1 MLSSASSANSNA
13 GDSRRDFT
21 KISSLKAIE
30 MRVLYLT
37 GIIVLLD
44 QAAKLL
50 IKGFD
55 FPLLNLYHAGIALGA
70 SYPIFGDFLRL
81 TFIENPGMAFGIDV
95 GGKLFLTIFSILASI
110 GIFFYLYKI
119 RGEAL
124 VIRIALALILGGAI
138 GNLIDRVFYGIIFGE
153 GSLFYGKVVD
163 FIDVDFFNVN
173 VLGFHLNRF
182 PVFNLADSSVSVG
195 VVMLLVFHR
204 RFTEPEEA
212 GKAAEESSL
221 NPETSGALTAPI
233 ANSSVEA
240 TNKMEGSQN
249 SSS

>member
-1 MLSSASSANSNA
+1 
-13 GDSRRDFT
+13 
-21 KISSLKAIE
+21 

-37 GIIVLLD
+37 GIVVVLD
-44 QAAKLL
+44 QAAKLF

-95 GGKLFLTIFSILASI
+95 GGKLFLTIFSIIASI

-138 GNLIDRVFYGIIFGE
+138 GNLIDRVFYGVVFGE

-163 FIDVDFFNVN
+163 FIDVDFFNLD

-204 RFTEPEEA
+204 RFTEPDP
-212 GKAAEESSL
+212 GGRPAEELPLSS
-221 NPETSGALTAPI
+221 EIGGGVTAP
-233 ANSSVEA
+233 APKSSPVA
-240 TNKMEGSQN
+240 PDRMEGSHN